1 MKKLISNFIILLSTT
16 LLIKIL
22 NFAKE
27 VELSIFYGTGTI
39 VDNYVKLSIFPNLI
53 LNSIGPALGI
63 YFLTKITQSKNN
75 TLAIDFKKIVL
86 VSVLLLLLAIS
97 NSLYLTNENF
107 TILINSNVLI
117 FLYLIQVVLVYYHQS
132 FENFKTGALSSSIQA
147 LTILIVIFI
156 GYIMNLHDLIFYSI
170 TIALIIQIT
179 ILCVSIKMKNYN
191 VTIINS
197 KDKDFFKGII
207 SIILGIGLIEVL
219 SFITKYFIGLFPDNG
234 YLSIFNYSYKLA
246 NLPNSII
253 VFSFIS
259 IIFPK
264 LSKISKG
271 DILIKLNGK
280 LTNVIIS
287 TLTLF
292 SIVCI
297 IFSKSIVKL
306 VYGNGVF
313 SNKDLNLVSLTFDI
327 LMCVMIF
334 VSVLTIQY
342 RVLFLL
348 KKFRIIIIN
357 SIFQITILVL
367 LSVFSVQITNSYID
381 LYYGILITTFLGVSI
396 NYLFINIKDIWIVLV
411 TLVAILII
419 LLLSNVLANC
429 VIFVLFMIMLI
440 IEMKNIKKGRFNYN
454 NETVN

>member
-271 DILIKLNGK
+271 DILIKLNSK

>member
-22 NFAKE
+22 NFVKE
-27 VELSIFYGTGTI
+27 VELSIFYGTDRI

-86 VSVLLLLLAIS
+86 ISVFLLLLTIS
-97 NSLYLTNENF
+97 NSLYLTNENL
-107 TILINSNVLI
+107 TILVNSNILI

-147 LTILIVIFI
+147 LIILLVIFI
-156 GYIMNLHDLIFYSI
+156 GYIFKLHDFIFYSI

-179 ILCVSIKMKNYN
+179 ILCLSIKMKNYN

-197 KDKDFFKGII
+197 KDKDFLKGII

-219 SFITKYFIGLFPDNG
+219 SFIIKYFIGLFPNDG

-264 LSKISKG
+264 LSKISKD
-271 DILIKLNGK
+271 DILIKLNSK
-280 LTNVIIS
+280 LTNVIIA

-292 SIVCI
+292 AIVCI
-297 IFSKSIVKL
+297 MFSKSIVKL
-306 VYGNGVF
+306 IYGNGVF
-313 SNKDLNLVSLTFDI
+313 SNKDLNLVSITFDI
-327 LMCVMIF
+327 LMCAMIF
-334 VSVLTIQY
+334 VSVLTVQY

-348 KKFRIIIIN
+348 KKFRIIIFN
-357 SIFQITILVL
+357 SIFQIIILII
-367 LSVFSVQITNSYID
+367 LSIFSIKIMDSYID
-381 LYYGILITTFLGVSI
+381 LYFGILITTFLGVSI
-396 NYLFINIKDIWIVLV
+396 NYFFINIKDIWIVLV

-419 LLLSNVLANC
+419 LLLSNVLVNC
-429 VIFVLFMIMLI
+429 VIFVLYMIMLI
-440 IEMKNIKKGRFNYN
+440 IEMKNIKKGRFNYK

>member
-1 MKKLISNFIILLSTT
+1 MKKIISNFLILLSTT
-16 LLIKIL
+16 LLVKIL
-22 NFAKE
+22 NFVKE

-147 LTILIVIFI
+147 LIILIVIFI

-179 ILCVSIKMKNYN
+179 ILCVSIKMRNYN

-271 DILIKLNGK
+271 DILIKLNSK

>member
-39 VDNYVKLSIFPNLI
+39 VDNFVKLSIFPNLI

-117 FLYLIQVVLVYYHQS
+117 FLYLIQVVMVYYHQS

-147 LTILIVIFI
+147 LIILIVIFI

-179 ILCVSIKMKNYN
+179 ILFVSIKMKNYN

-197 KDKDFFKGII
+197 KDKEFFKGII

-271 DILIKLNGK
+271 DILIKLNSK

-396 NYLFINIKDIWIVLV
+396 NYLFINIMDIWIVLV

-419 LLLSNVLANC
+419 LLLSNALANC

>member
-147 LTILIVIFI
+147 LIILIVIFI

-271 DILIKLNGK
+271 DILIKLNSK

>member
-1 MKKLISNFIILLSTT
+1 MNFV
-16 LLIKIL
+16 
-22 NFAKE
+22 KE

-147 LTILIVIFI
+147 LIILIVIFI

-179 ILCVSIKMKNYN
+179 ILCVSIKMRNYN

-271 DILIKLNGK
+271 DILIKLNSK